1 MPIFLVL
8 NLIIFLE
15 NLPWEAQFSKP
26 AMTPPSPL
34 SLPDTATHCLG
45 RTYYA

>member
-34 SLPDTATHCLG
+34 SLPATLHTA
-45 RTYYA
+45 